1 VNLAARLEGLNKR
14 YGTRNLVSAETRL
27 LAGEGLLFRSVAI
40 VIPVGT
46 TRSVEVYELLG
57 AVEDKNIAG
66 LSEWVRRWE
75 VAMAAIRRGNASE
88 ALALFEA
95 LAAERPADGLAAFY
109 AARSSELARGPSL
122 VSWDGVDKL
131 SEK

>member
-1 VNLAARLEGLNKR
+1 
-14 YGTRNLVSAETRL
+14 
-27 LAGEGLLFRSVAI
+27 
-40 VIPVGT
+40 
-46 TRSVEVYELLG
+46 
-57 AVEDKNIAG
+57 
-66 LSEWVRRWE
+66 
-75 VAMAAIRRGNASE
+75 MAAIRRGNASE

-109 AARSSELARGPSL
+109 AARSAELARGPSH